1 MIDAIYII
9 ASYTYGPLLGMFA
22 FGLFTRRRTRDR
34 WVPFIAVVSPI
45 LCYALDRFVMQSY
58 GYKFGY
64 ELLMLNG
71 MLTFAGMY
79 ALSSKELKT
88 KNMEIS
94 NAEFIISNTDVKKC
108 PAGRL
113 PEYAFIGRSN
123 VGKSSL
129 INMLTGRKGLAM
141 TSATPGKTMLI
152 NHFLINNSWYIV
164 DLPGY
169 GYARRGM
176 KGQDQIRTIIED
188 YILEREQMTNLF
200 LLIDSRLEPQ
210 KIDLEFMEWL
220 GENGI
225 PFSIIFTKAD
235 KLKGGRLKM
244 NINAYLRELHKQW
257 EELPPYFVSSSEDR
271 TGREE
276 ILDYIESINKDIN
289 SK

>member
-1 MIDAIYII
+1 
-9 ASYTYGPLLGMFA
+9 
-22 FGLFTRRRTRDR
+22 
-34 WVPFIAVVSPI
+34 
-45 LCYALDRFVMQSY
+45 
-58 GYKFGY
+58 
-64 ELLMLNG
+64 
-71 MLTFAGMY
+71 
-79 ALSSKELKT
+79 
-88 KNMEIS
+88 MEINS
-94 NAEFIISNTDVKKC
+94 TEFIISNTDVTKC
-108 PAGRL
+108 PTGTF

-152 NHFLINNSWYIV
+152 NHFLINKNWYLV

-169 GYARRGM
+169 GYARRGI
-176 KGQDQIRTIIED
+176 KGKDQIRIIIED

-225 PFSIIFTKAD
+225 PFSIVFTKAD

-244 NINAYLRELHKQW
+244 NINAYLRELKKQW
-257 EELPPYFVSSSEDR
+257 EEIPPYVVSSSEDR
-271 TGREE
+271 TGRKE
-276 ILDYIESINKDIN
+276 ILDYIDNITKELN